1 VIVFIKITVTN
12 VIKQTGKYKLETVW
26 KETHNNIQET
36 LVLSK
41 LLI

>member
-1 VIVFIKITVTN
+1 MQGKTTIKK

-26 KETHNNIQET
+26 KETHNSIQET
-36 LVLSK
+36 VVLNK